1 MLLDI
6 SNSIISIPAD
16 STHLSPLVSELLTLN
31 NVNATKKADE
41 TRTNKAA
48 YSENQENCQG
58 STDVTTLL
66 YFLVTDF
73 QSLHTKKKGIL
84 PMMFLLNKW

>member
-41 TRTNKAA
+41 MRTNKAA
-48 YSENQENCQG
+48 YSENEENCQG
-58 STDVTTLL
+58 CQL
-66 YFLVTDF
+66 
-73 QSLHTKKKGIL
+73 
-84 PMMFLLNKW
+84 M